1 MTTFTI
7 DEVMIPTDI
16 ADLGATD
23 FIDAIELG
31 NAVNAIGYGTTDM
44 NYEPAEELSR
54 FLNPREPMTLLV
66 ARIDGRMAGCGIY
79 ETQTGDAADSAW
91 LAAQVLPE
99 FRGLGIGTALAQA
112 VEAMAA
118 SAGKSKALVYTPILP
133 MSGEQL
139 TPPTGFG
146 SVAVA
151 HADTR
156 FLLRRGYRLE
166 QVERASRL
174 ALPVDGLGTRLAD
187 AESASG
193 PDYALRYWEGRTP
206 ERWLEGFAHLAT
218 RMSTDA
224 PSAGLEEP
232 EDVWTVERVVESDDR
247 NARLNPRR
255 RVVVAVEHLPS
266 GGLVGF
272 TVLSVPQQV
281 GRAVDQYATLVL
293 REHRGHRL
301 GMLLKVANLEHLE
314 RVAPGHPSVITFNA
328 EENRR
333 MLDVNEA
340 LGFVPIASE
349 SAWRKDLA

>member
-7 DEVMIPTDI
+7 DEVTIPSGI
-16 ADLGATD
+16 ADPGAVD
-23 FIDAIELG
+23 FIEAIDLG
-31 NAVNAIGYGTTDM
+31 NAVNALGYGTTDI
-44 NYEPAEELSR
+44 NYEPAEELPH
-54 FLNPREPMTLLV
+54 FLNPHEPMTLLV
-66 ARIDGRMAGCGIY
+66 ARVDGRMAGRGIY
-79 ETQTGDAADSAW
+79 ETQTGEDADSAW

-99 FRGLGIGTALAQA
+99 FRGLGIGTALAEA
-112 VEAMAA
+112 VETMAA
-118 SAGKSKALVYTPILP
+118 SAGKSKALVYTPIPP

-146 SVAVA
+146 SVVRD
-151 HADTR
+151 HAATR

-174 ALPVDGLGTRLAD
+174 GLPVDGLATRLAD
-187 AESASG
+187 AEQSSG
-193 PDYALRYWEGRTP
+193 VDYVLRYWEGRTP

-232 EDVWTVERVVESDDR
+232 EDVWTVERVIEFDDR

-255 RVVVAVEHLPS
+255 RVVAADEHLRS
-266 GGLVGF
+266 GSLVGF
-272 TVLSVPQQV
+272 TVLSVPQQLV
-281 GRAVDQYATLVL
+281 RAVDQYATLVL

-328 EENRR
+328 EENRH

-340 LGFVPIASE
+340 VGFVPIASE
-349 SAWRKDLA
+349 SAWRKDLV